1 MEVYIDKDSV
11 SSEANTIIS
20 DLDEFKVQI
29 NKLLSVIEN
38 INSAWDGNDALKY
51 VNTLKEKHI
60 PNLNEFLENL
70 NDYSDYLKN
79 VPGAYELLDE
89 IFASKV
95 MDV

>member
-11 SSEANTIIS
+11 SSKADTIIS
-20 DLDEFKVQI
+20 DLEEFKVQI
-29 NKLLSVIEN
+29 NKFLSVIEN
-38 INSAWDGNDALKY
+38 INSAWDGEDALKY
-51 VNTLKEKHI
+51 INTLKEKHV
-60 PNLNEFLENL
+60 PNLNEFLDFL
-70 NDYSDYLKN
+70 NDYSNYLKN